1 MASEPAALGEE
12 DRALIERVARR
23 LVELHLEVPA
33 ILTLE
38 SGKPLSLLASQ
49 TLVFLEPIV
58 LALLPVGD
66 YRRFALLIERRDVVE
81 ALIQSIEAG
90 AEARRAAKRAA
101 AAARRAHPE

>member
-1 MASEPAALGEE
+1 MASEPEPLREE

-23 LVELHLEVPA
+23 IVELHMEVPA

-58 LALLPVGD
+58 LTLMPIGD

-81 ALIQSIEAG
+81 ELIQSIEAG
-90 AEARRAAKRAA
+90 AEARRAQKRAEA
-101 AAARRAHPE
+101 DARRARQP

>member
-1 MASEPAALGEE
+1 MASEPATIREE

-23 LVELHLEVPA
+23 IVELQMDVPA

-49 TLVFLEPIV
+49 TLIFLEPIV
-58 LALLPVGD
+58 LALLPIGD
-66 YRRFALLIERRDVVE
+66 YRRFAQLIERREVVE

-90 AEARRAAKRAA
+90 AEARRAAKRAEA
-101 AAARRAHPE
+101 DARRARSQ